1 MKRIVIIIFPLLIP
15 SLLLGEN
22 INSNNEVQDVDLG
35 NLTTTKSKFVY
46 KEGNSI
52 SSKILGNISSNNGDL
67 TSALKILPNV
77 QYSNNELSSQN
88 PGEID
93 PANISISGG
102 LYYQNNFLIDGF
114 NMNNDLDPSISGGSY
129 NPVAIT
135 ALPGQSQGLNIDL
148 SLIESIN
155 VQDSNISAAYG
166 HFSGGV
172 IEATTKKQQNYLVHK

>member
-1 MKRIVIIIFPLLIP
+1 
-15 SLLLGEN
+15 
-22 INSNNEVQDVDLG
+22 
-35 NLTTTKSKFVY
+35 
-46 KEGNSI
+46 
-52 SSKILGNISSNNGDL
+52 
-67 TSALKILPNV
+67 
-77 QYSNNELSSQN
+77 
-88 PGEID
+88 
-93 PANISISGG
+93 
-102 LYYQNNFLIDGF
+102 
-114 NMNNDLDPSISGGSY
+114 MNNDLDPSISGGSY